1 MTPSRPS
8 AARIARRRWLAGTLA
23 SLVLPARAQWVEP
36 SASAD
41 LPEPAARAIAE
52 LLRGREPRAGRVHLE
67 IPKLAENGL
76 AVPLKL
82 RVDSPM
88 SAADY
93 VRTVHLIAPANPLP
107 VIARLHFGPHSGAAW
122 LSTRIR
128 LADSQ
133 RVLAFAEMSDD
144 SVWRA
149 DAQVVVTL
157 GGCLD
162 PVL

>member
-1 MTPSRPS
+1 MS
-8 AARIARRRWLAGTLA
+8 RRRWLAGTLSA
-23 SLVLPARAQWVEP
+23 IALPVGAQWVEP
-36 SASAD
+36 SASGP
-41 LPEPAARAIAE
+41 LSEPAARAIAE
-52 LLRGREPRAGRVHLE
+52 LLRGRAPRTGRVRLE

-82 RVDSPM
+82 SVESSM
-88 SAADY
+88 SAADH

-107 VIARLHFGPHSGAAW
+107 VIARLHFGPHSGEAY

-133 RVLAFAEMSDD
+133 RVFAFAEMSDD

-149 DAQVVVTL
+149 EAHVVVTL

-162 PVL
+162 PIL

>member
-1 MTPSRPS
+1 MRQRRTHL
-8 AARIARRRWLAGTLA
+8 ARWSRRRWLAGALGALA
-23 SLVLPARAQWVEP
+23 LPVRAQRVEP
-36 SASAD
+36 SASAA
-41 LPEPAARAIAE
+41 LSAPAARAIAE
-52 LLRGREPRAGRVHLE
+52 LLRGREPRTGRVQLE

-76 AVPLKL
+76 AVPLKV

-88 SAADY
+88 SAADH

-107 VIARLHFGPHSGAAW
+107 AVARLHFGPHSGEAY

-133 RVLAFAEMSDD
+133 RVFAFAEMSDD

-149 DAQVVVTL
+149 DAHVVVTL

-162 PVL
+162 PIL